1 MKQFFEEIRAK
12 EKNLS
17 IEDEYNLFNC
27 IYTGNTQAR
36 EDIFF
41 SNLRFA
47 IYFAKKYYGYGMMH
61 EQDLIQVASMGLYS
75 AIDTFDNN
83 KGVKFISYAR
93 WEIHKEVNKYL
104 TDNKNTIRLPAHLNE
119 GIFYPSSF
127 SYDEII
133 GNDDENDFSTKLA
146 FLEDKS
152 KPLDLETSNNNI
164 DSILS
169 DMEPFEQTIIKQR
182 IFEDKTYKEIQVILK
197 KKHKIIISRDKVRY
211 TFEKLMKKLSK
222 KYSKKEFID
231 LFI

>member
-12 EKNLS
+12 EKTLS
-17 IEDEYNLFNC
+17 IEDECNLFNC

-75 AIDTFDNN
+75 AIDTFDNT

-104 TDNKNTIRLPAHLNE
+104 EENKSTIRLPAKHTE
-119 GIFYPSSF
+119 GIYYPSSF
-127 SYDEII
+127 SYDGITI
-133 GNDDENDFSTKLA
+133 DDEEGDFDKLVL
-146 FLEDKS
+146 FEDKS
-152 KPLDLETSNNNI
+152 KPLDLEASNKNI

-169 DMEPFEQTIIKQR
+169 DLEPFEQTIVKQR
-182 IFEDKTYKEIQVILK
+182 IFEDKTYKEIALIIK
-197 KKHKIIISRDKVRY
+197 KKHKIIMSREKVRY
-211 TFEKLMKKLSK
+211 TFEKLMNKLSK